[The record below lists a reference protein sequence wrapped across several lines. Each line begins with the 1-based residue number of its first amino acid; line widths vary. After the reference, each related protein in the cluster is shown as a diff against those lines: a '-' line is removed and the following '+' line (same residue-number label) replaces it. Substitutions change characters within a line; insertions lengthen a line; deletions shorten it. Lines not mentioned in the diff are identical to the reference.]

1 MKLPSSLLFALAIT
15 LSGTAGESSS
25 PEALPNPVG
34 AATSMASLQQPA
46 LKLPAEIILTL
57 ELSEMRGIVNPRSFW
72 EGVYELRIAD
82 WSDVVAKT
90 KSGTKEDF
98 GEVLLRSS
106 FSHRSPSAKENRL
119 VQLMVPVKDS
129 LLERLRGE
137 TKTKQAFLLRATI
150 RAYDGELDQNYAFE
164 LNRVWQSELFPDGK
178 ASITIALKPDGGH
191 STWGPIPRAL
201 PKDHVIIGQTPQST
215 RPEKP

>member
-1 MKLPSSLLFALAIT
+1 MKLPSSFLLAVAIG
-15 LSGTAGESSS
+15 LLGTVGEA
-25 PEALPNPVG
+25 PAEKAIPNPVG
-34 AATSMASLQQPA
+34 AATSVASLQQQA
-46 LKLPAEIILTL
+46 LKLPAEITLTL
-57 ELSEMRGIVNPRSFW
+57 ELREMHGIPNPKSFW
-72 EGVYELRIAD
+72 EGVYELRVAD

-90 KSGTKEDF
+90 KSGTKEDL

-106 FSHRSPSAKENRL
+106 FAHRAPTAKENRF
-119 VQLMVPVKDS
+119 VQLVVPVKGS
-129 LLERLRGE
+129 LLERLRWE
-137 TKTKQAFLLRATI
+137 TKTKQAFLLRATL

-191 STWGPIPRAL
+191 STWGPIPPTL
-201 PKDHVIIGQTPQST
+201 PKDHVIIGQPPQMT